1 MNKHLNLGLFGFGCV
16 GQGLYDVLQ
25 QSQSF
30 TADIKKIV
38 VKHRSKPRKIDM
50 SNFAFDK
57 EGVLGRDD
65 LNVVVELI
73 DNSEEAL
80 ALVTEAMN
88 KKWDVVTANKK
99 LIAENFEFLYK
110 LAQEKD
116 VAFLYEGAV
125 AGGIPILRN
134 LEEYYDNE
142 LLSRVSGIIN
152 GSSNYI
158 LTKME
163 KEKADYT
170 AVVKQAQELGFAEI
184 DPWLDV
190 AGYDAKFKLVILVV
204 HAFGIILKPEQVLN
218 LGINNIT
225 DFDIRYASEK
235 EKRIKLIATA
245 FKDGDK
251 LKAYVLPHLI
261 TKDTPLY
268 FIYNENNAV
277 EVEGAF
283 SDKQLFT
290 GKGAGS
296 YPTGSAVLSDISAL
310 SYHYRYEFKKL
321 QKNLNGNGA
330 RKLQL
335 DTHFDLK
342 VYIRYNNEE
351 ELKPL
356 DIKETIVQYL
366 SPQNKYII
374 ARVGFESL
382 FKLMDRENKL
392 FVCVVEG

>member
-38 VKHRSKPRKIDM
+38 VKHRDKPRKIDM
-50 SNFAFDK
+50 SNFAFEK

-65 LNVVVELI
+65 LNVVIELI
-73 DNSEEAL
+73 DNSEEAFE
-80 ALVTEAMN
+80 LVTEAMN

-99 LIAENFEFLYK
+99 LIAENFETLYN
-110 LAQEKD
+110 LAKEKD
-116 VAFLYEGAV
+116 VALLYEGAV

-163 KEKADYT
+163 ADKADYV

-204 HAFGIILKPEQVLN
+204 HAFGIILKPEQILN
-218 LGINNIT
+218 LGINNIS
-225 DFDIRYASEK
+225 DFDIRYAGEK

-251 LKAYVLPHLI
+251 LKAYVLPHLV
-261 TKDTPLY
+261 TKESPLY
-268 FIYNENNAV
+268 FIHNENNAV

-296 YPTGSAVLSDISAL
+296 YPTGSAVLSDVSAL

-321 QKNLNGNGA
+321 QKNLNGNGS

-335 DTHFDLK
+335 DTDFDLM

-351 ELKPL
+351 ELKAL
-356 DIKETIVQYL
+356 DIKETIEQYI
-366 SPQNKYII
+366 SPKTKYII
-374 ARVGFESL
+374 ARVSFKSL
-382 FKLMDRENKL
+382 FNLMNRGNKL
-392 FVCVVEG
+392 FVCVVEN

>member
-1 MNKHLNLGLFGFGCV
+1 MHKHLNLGLFGFGCV

-25 QSQSF
+25 QSQGF
-30 TADIKKIV
+30 KADIKKIV
-38 VKHRSKPRKIDM
+38 VKHRSKPRKIDI
-50 SNFAFDK
+50 SNFAFEK
-57 EGVLGRDD
+57 EGVLDRDD

-80 ALVTEAMN
+80 GLVTAAMN
-88 KKWDVVTANKK
+88 KNWDIVTANKK
-99 LIAENFEFLYK
+99 LIAENFEFLFN
-110 LAQEKD
+110 LAREKD
-116 VAFLYEGAV
+116 VALLYEGAV
-125 AGGIPILRN
+125 AGGIPIIRN

-142 LLSRVSGIIN
+142 LLSRISGIIN

-163 KEKADYT
+163 KEKLDYT
-170 AVVKQAQELGFAEI
+170 DVVKQAQDMGFAEI

-204 HAFGIILKPEQVLN
+204 HAFGIILKPEEILN
-218 LGINNIT
+218 LGINNIS
-225 DFDIRYASEK
+225 DFDIRYAGEK

-245 FKDGDK
+245 YKEGDK
-251 LKAYVLPHLI
+251 LRAYVLPHLV

-268 FIYNENNAV
+268 FVYNENNAV

-310 SYHYRYEFKKL
+310 SYNYRYEFKKL
-321 QKNLNGNGA
+321 TKNLNGNSS
-330 RKLQL
+330 RKLAL
-335 DTHFDLK
+335 DKNFDLT

-351 ELKPL
+351 ELKQL
-356 DIKETIVQYL
+356 DIKETIEQYI
-366 SPQNKYII
+366 SPATKYII
-374 ARVGFESL
+374 ARVGFVSL
-382 FKLMDRENKL
+382 FNLMNKENKM
-392 FVCVVEG
+392 FVCVI

>member
-38 VKHRSKPRKIDM
+38 VKHRNKPRKIDM
-50 SNFAFDK
+50 SHFAFDK
-57 EGVLGRDD
+57 KGVLGRDD
-65 LNVVVELI
+65 LNVIVELI
-73 DNSEEAL
+73 DNSEDAL
-80 ALVTEAMN
+80 EIVTEAMN

-99 LIAENFEFLYK
+99 LIAENFEILYK

-116 VAFLYEGAV
+116 VALLYEGAV

-142 LLSRVSGIIN
+142 LLTRVSGIIN

-163 KEKADYT
+163 KDKADYN
-170 AVVKQAQELGFAEI
+170 AVVKQAQELGFAEA

-204 HAFGIILKPEQVLN
+204 HAFGIILKPEQILN
-218 LGINNIT
+218 LGINNIS
-225 DFDIRYASEK
+225 DFDIRYSGEK

-245 FKDGDK
+245 YKHGDK
-251 LKAYVLPHLI
+251 LRAYVLPHFVS
-261 TKDTPLY
+261 KENPLY

-321 QKNLNGNGA
+321 QKAQKNNGT

-335 DTHFDLK
+335 DTNFDLT
-342 VYIRYNNEE
+342 VYIRYNAEE
-351 ELKPL
+351 ELTTL
-356 DIKETIVQYL
+356 DIKETIEQYI
-366 SPQNKYII
+366 SPKNKYII
-374 ARVGFESL
+374 ARVSFESL
-382 FKLMDRENKL
+382 FKLTNRENNL
-392 FVCVVEG
+392 FVCVV

>member
-1 MNKHLNLGLFGFGCV
+1 MHKHLNLGLFGFGCV

-25 QSQSF
+25 QSQGF
-30 TADIKKIV
+30 KADIKKIV

-50 SNFAFDK
+50 SNFAFEK
-57 EGVLGRDD
+57 EGVLDRDD

-80 ALVTEAMN
+80 GLVTAAMN
-88 KKWDVVTANKK
+88 KNWDIVTANKK
-99 LIAENFEFLYK
+99 LIAENFEFLFN
-110 LAQEKD
+110 LASEKD
-116 VAFLYEGAV
+116 VALLYEGAV
-125 AGGIPILRN
+125 AGGIPIIRN

-142 LLSRVSGIIN
+142 LLSRISGIIN

-163 KEKADYT
+163 KEKLDYT
-170 AVVKQAQELGFAEI
+170 DVVKQAQDMGFAEI

-204 HAFGIILKPEQVLN
+204 HAFGIILKPEEILN
-218 LGINNIT
+218 LGINNIS
-225 DFDIRYASEK
+225 DFDIRYAGEK

-245 FKDGDK
+245 YKEGDK
-251 LKAYVLPHLI
+251 LRAYVLPHLV

-268 FIYNENNAV
+268 FVYNENNAV

-310 SYHYRYEFKKL
+310 SYNYRYEFKKL
-321 QKNLNGNGA
+321 TKNLNGNGS
-330 RKLQL
+330 RKLAL
-335 DTHFDLK
+335 DKNFDLT
-342 VYIRYNNEE
+342 VYIRYNNDE
-351 ELKPL
+351 ELKQL
-356 DIKETIVQYL
+356 DIKETIEQYI
-366 SPQNKYII
+366 SPATKYII
-374 ARVGFESL
+374 ARVGFASL
-382 FKLMDRENKL
+382 FNLMNKENKM
-392 FVCVVEG
+392 FICVI

>member
-1 MNKHLNLGLFGFGCV
+1 MHKHLNLGLFGFGCV

-38 VKHRSKPRKIDM
+38 VKHRSKPRKIEM

-57 EGVLGRDD
+57 AEVLERTD
-65 LNVVVELI
+65 LNAVIELI

-80 ALVTEAMN
+80 VLVTEAMN
-88 KKWDVVTANKK
+88 KNWDVVTANKK
-99 LIAENFEFLYK
+99 LIAENFEFLYH
-110 LAQEKD
+110 LSQEKN

-125 AGGIPILRN
+125 AGGIPIIRN

-142 LLSRVSGIIN
+142 LLSRISGIIN

-163 KEKADYT
+163 KDKADYT
-170 AVVKQAQELGFAEI
+170 AVVKQAQDLGFAEI

-218 LGINNIT
+218 LGINNIS
-225 DFDIRYASEK
+225 DFDIRYAAEK

-245 FKDGDK
+245 YKTEDNQIRV
-251 LKAYVLPHLI
+251 YVLPQLI
-261 TKDTPLY
+261 SKDSPLY
-268 FIYNENNAV
+268 FVHNENNAV

-283 SDKQLFT
+283 SDKQLFI

-296 YPTGSAVLSDISAL
+296 YPTGSAVLSDVSAL
-310 SYHYRYEFKKL
+310 SYGYRYEFKKL
-321 QKNLNGNGA
+321 SKNLTGNGG
-330 RKLQL
+330 RKLSL
-335 DTHFDLK
+335 DTKFDLTL
-342 VYIRYNNEE
+342 YIRYDKEE
-351 ELKPL
+351 DLQVIE
-356 DIKETIVQYL
+356 IKEVIEQYL
-366 SPQNKYII
+366 SPNTKYII
-374 ARVGFESL
+374 ARVSFISL
-382 FKLMDRENKL
+382 FNIMNRENKL
-392 FVCVVEG
+392 FVCVM

>member
-50 SNFAFDK
+50 SHFAFDK

-116 VAFLYEGAV
+116 VALLYEGAV

-251 LKAYVLPHLI
+251 LRAYVLPHLV

-321 QKNLNGNGA
+321 QKNLNGNA
-330 RKLQL
+330 TRRLQL
-335 DTHFDLK
+335 DTHFDLT
-342 VYIRYNNEE
+342 VYIRYNSEE
-351 ELKPL
+351 ELKSL
-356 DIKETIVQYL
+356 DIKETIEQYI

-382 FKLMDRENKL
+382 FNLMNRENKL
-392 FVCVVEG
+392 FVCVLES

>member
-1 MNKHLNLGLFGFGCV
+1 MHKHLNLGVFGFGCV

-38 VKHRSKPRKIDM
+38 VKHRSKPRKIEM

-57 EGVLGRDD
+57 AEVLERTD
-65 LNVVVELI
+65 LNAVIELI

-80 ALVTEAMN
+80 ILVTEAMN
-88 KKWDVVTANKK
+88 KNWDVVTANKK
-99 LIAENFEFLYK
+99 LIAENFEFLYH
-110 LAQEKD
+110 LSQEKN

-125 AGGIPILRN
+125 AGGIPIIRN

-142 LLSRVSGIIN
+142 LLSRISGIIN

-163 KEKADYT
+163 KDKADYT
-170 AVVKQAQELGFAEI
+170 AVVKQAQDLGFAEI

-218 LGINNIT
+218 LGINNIS
-225 DFDIRYASEK
+225 DFDIRYAAEK

-245 FKDGDK
+245 YKTEDNQIRV
-251 LKAYVLPHLI
+251 YVLPQLI
-261 TKDTPLY
+261 SKDSPLY
-268 FIYNENNAV
+268 FVHNENNAV

-296 YPTGSAVLSDISAL
+296 YPTGSAVLSDVSAL
-310 SYHYRYEFKKL
+310 SYGYRYEFKKL
-321 QKNLNGNGA
+321 SKNLTGNGGK
-330 RKLQL
+330 KLSL
-335 DTHFDLK
+335 DTKFDLTL
-342 VYIRYNNEE
+342 YIRYDKEE
-351 ELKPL
+351 DLQVIE
-356 DIKETIVQYL
+356 IKEVIEQYL
-366 SPQNKYII
+366 SPNTKYII
-374 ARVGFESL
+374 ARVSFISL
-382 FKLMDRENKL
+382 FNIMNRENKL
-392 FVCVVEG
+392 FVCVM

>member
-1 MNKHLNLGLFGFGCV
+1 MHKHLNLGLFGFGCV

-38 VKHRSKPRKIDM
+38 VKHRSKPRKIEM

-57 EGVLGRDD
+57 AEVLERTD
-65 LNVVVELI
+65 LNAVIELI

-80 ALVTEAMN
+80 VLVTEAMN
-88 KKWDVVTANKK
+88 KNWDVVTANKK
-99 LIAENFEFLYK
+99 LIAENFEFLYH
-110 LAQEKD
+110 LSQEKN

-125 AGGIPILRN
+125 AGGIPIIRN

-142 LLSRVSGIIN
+142 LLSRISGIIN

-163 KEKADYT
+163 KDKADYT
-170 AVVKQAQELGFAEI
+170 AIVKQAQDLGFAEI

-218 LGINNIT
+218 LGINNIS
-225 DFDIRYASEK
+225 DFDIRYAAEK

-245 FKDGDK
+245 YKTEDNQIRV
-251 LKAYVLPHLI
+251 YVLPQLI
-261 TKDTPLY
+261 SKDSPLY
-268 FIYNENNAV
+268 FVHNENNAV

-283 SDKQLFT
+283 SDKQLFI

-296 YPTGSAVLSDISAL
+296 YPTGSAVLSDVSAL
-310 SYHYRYEFKKL
+310 SYGYRYEFKKL
-321 QKNLNGNGA
+321 SKNLTGNGG
-330 RKLQL
+330 RKLSL
-335 DTHFDLK
+335 DTKFDLTL
-342 VYIRYNNEE
+342 YIRYDKEE
-351 ELKPL
+351 DLQVIE
-356 DIKETIVQYL
+356 IKEVIEQYL
-366 SPQNKYII
+366 SPNTKYII
-374 ARVGFESL
+374 ARVSFISL
-382 FKLMDRENKL
+382 FNIMNRENKL
-392 FVCVVEG
+392 FVCVM

>member
-1 MNKHLNLGLFGFGCV
+1 MHKHLNLGLFGFGCV

-38 VKHRSKPRKIDM
+38 VKHRSKPRKIEM

-57 EGVLGRDD
+57 AEVLERTD
-65 LNVVVELI
+65 LNAVIELI

-80 ALVTEAMN
+80 VLVTEAMN
-88 KKWDVVTANKK
+88 KNWDVVTANKK
-99 LIAENFEFLYK
+99 LIAENFEFLYH
-110 LAQEKD
+110 LSQEKN

-125 AGGIPILRN
+125 AGGIPIIRN

-142 LLSRVSGIIN
+142 LLSRISGIIN

-163 KEKADYT
+163 KDKADYT
-170 AVVKQAQELGFAEI
+170 AVVKQAQDLGFAEI

-218 LGINNIT
+218 LGINNIS
-225 DFDIRYASEK
+225 DFDIRYAAEK

-245 FKDGDK
+245 YKTEDNQIRV
-251 LKAYVLPHLI
+251 YVLPQLI
-261 TKDTPLY
+261 SKDSPLY
-268 FIYNENNAV
+268 FVHNENNAV

-296 YPTGSAVLSDISAL
+296 YPTGSAVLSDVSAL
-310 SYHYRYEFKKL
+310 SYGYRYEFKKL
-321 QKNLNGNGA
+321 SKNLTGNGGK
-330 RKLQL
+330 KLSL
-335 DTHFDLK
+335 DTKFDLTL
-342 VYIRYNNEE
+342 YIRYDKEE
-351 ELKPL
+351 DLQVIE
-356 DIKETIVQYL
+356 IKEVIEQYL
-366 SPQNKYII
+366 SPNTKYII
-374 ARVGFESL
+374 ARVSFISL
-382 FKLMDRENKL
+382 FNIMNRENKL
-392 FVCVVEG
+392 FVCVM